1 MQATRRQILAGLAV
15 LPLPIVLTA
24 AAPGPRVRV
33 VLLGTKGGPTPGL
46 YRAAPATLV
55 EIDGAA
61 WVVDCGNGVANQL
74 AKAGVSLDRLAR
86 IFVTHNHSDHMA
98 DVGTLIEL
106 AWSSGMKTPVTVHG
120 PPPIRQI
127 VRDQLSA
134 FAYDIAARIREEG
147 RIPLAPLVSV
157 DERAGPGVVVRDAGT
172 TVTCC
177 LVDHET
183 VAPAFAYR
191 FDTPG
196 RAIVISGDTRYSD
209 NLVALAKGADLL
221 IHEAIY
227 APAIPKMAGE
237 NAPTLADHLRRSH
250 TSAEDV
256 GLVAAR
262 AGVKKLVLTHLVP
275 GGPHVTEAMWLAAVR
290 TNFAGEVVIGRDV
303 MEV

>member
-1 MQATRRQILAGLAV
+1 MQPSRRTVLAAIAAM
-15 LPLPIVLTA
+15 PLVG
-24 AAPGPRVRV
+24 AAPAGRNRV
-33 VLLGTKGGPTPGL
+33 VLLGTKGGPTPNAF
-46 YRAAPATLV
+46 RSEPATLI
-55 EIDGAA
+55 ELDGRA

-74 AKAGVSLDRLAR
+74 AKEGMPLDRLER
-86 IFVTHNHSDHMA
+86 IFVTHNHSDHIA
-98 DVGTLIEL
+98 DVGNLIEI
-106 AWSSGMKTPVTVHG
+106 AWSSGLKTPVTVHG

-127 VRDQLSA
+127 VRDQLAALS
-134 FAYDIAARIREEG
+134 YDVAARIREEG
-147 RIPLAPLVSV
+147 RIPLDPLVSV
-157 DERAGPGVVVRDAGT
+157 DERTTPGLVVRDRGT
-172 TVTCC
+172 TVTSA

-196 RAIVISGDTRYSD
+196 RSIVISGDTRYSD

-227 APAIPKMAGE
+227 GPMIDRMAGE

-250 TSAEDV
+250 TLAEQA

-262 AGVKKLVLTHLVP
+262 AGVKKLVLSHLVP
-275 GGPHVTEAMWLAAVR
+275 GTGVSDAMWIAAVR
-290 TNFAGEVVIGRDV
+290 RNFAGPVVVGRDL